1 MHQTEISSSM
11 EEHELACVWGMGF
24 GIKWKTRRKHHQ
36 QCCCWALV
44 MNTGSSMVERDPL
57 SFPLSILSG
66 KIALIVNRGIGIAK
80 SGLSNTTK
88 IAVHLSMSEVSGTLL
103 KVNCAVKSWVSF

>member
-1 MHQTEISSSM
+1 
-11 EEHELACVWGMGF
+11 
-24 GIKWKTRRKHHQ
+24 
-36 QCCCWALV
+36 